1 MLIMCCGKPVRKDLY
16 FLGKHF
22 YINVYDTDPD
32 SEWFFLDELN
42 IMNIYWKVKE
52 GDVVVD
58 VGASYGVYTIFS
70 LLLGASYVYAFE
82 PNKYRYN
89 IMLEN
94 ISINNFRDKVN
105 AIMSFVGDGTIKP
118 FNLQS
123 TIETK
128 EGLPLDSLIPITHK
142 IDWIKV
148 DVEGY
153 ELEVIKGAQNIIEQ
167 HKPNLYIEDHTSI
180 YDFVKNEQK
189 MDKLKDLLKP
199 YGYNFESVPF
209 QNRAML
215 ICKV

>member
-1 MLIMCCGKPVRKDLY
+1 MLIMSLGKPVRKDLY
-16 FLGKHF
+16 FLGKQF
-22 YINVYDTDPD
+22 YINVYDTD

-42 IMNIYWKVKE
+42 IINIYWKVKE

-58 VGASYGVYTIFS
+58 VGASYGVYTIYS

-82 PNKYRYN
+82 PNKYKYK

-94 ISINNFRDKVN
+94 IFINNFGDKVN
-105 AIMSFVGDGTIKP
+105 ANMSFVGDGTIKP

-153 ELEVIKGAQNIIEQ
+153 ELEVIRGAQNIIKQ
-167 HKPNLYIEDHTSI
+167 HKPNLYIEDHTFV

-209 QNRAML
+209 RNRAML